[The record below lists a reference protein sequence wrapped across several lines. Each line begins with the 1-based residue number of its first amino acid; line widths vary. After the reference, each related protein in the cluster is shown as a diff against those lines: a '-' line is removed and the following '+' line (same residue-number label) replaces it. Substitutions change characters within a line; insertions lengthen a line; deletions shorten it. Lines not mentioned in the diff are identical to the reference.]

1 MLGAFSRSKYL
12 KWHCGD
18 AKYCS
23 VLNLVNYNI
32 SQRKGRNMQ
41 KKKNLLVCIVKRKK
55 RGGTANV

>member
-41 KKKNLLVCIVKRKK
+41 KKKKSPSVYCKAKEKR
-55 RGGTANV
+55 RNS